1 MKPMVSETYY
11 KRTIAKT
18 ILYKTIDKMVKEK
31 QLGGYKSNLDS
42 YIMAALSAYSQKMLD
57 LDHIWEHQKVQPE
70 VETLIA
76 GLIPIVWQHITG
88 STTSGAQSANVN
100 EWTKKLDCWNTLKLK
115 LNEFDA
121 FPNDLKLSP
130 EAMVDDSITPAQK
143 DLIDKIWAYEA
154 DYWYALAQWAK
165 ANNQLTPLDRKMAY
179 SFGTYRS
186 RGKMFSL
193 KQAQSG
199 QKIINKAIELG
210 FVK

>member
-1 MKPMVSETYY
+1 MNEIFIFAELTPEFKFAPFVFELSN
-11 KRTIAKT
+11 IA
-18 ILYKTIDKMVKEK
+18 
-31 QLGGYKSNLDS
+31 QN
-42 YIMAALSAYSQKMLD
+42 
-57 LDHIWEHQKVQPE
+57 
-70 VETLIA
+70 
-76 GLIPIVWQHITG
+76 
-88 STTSGAQSANVN
+88 
-100 EWTKKLDCWNTLKLK
+100 LKLK